1 LIAEYAYDSRGSD
14 ALTVFEN
21 DVVLGARLALNDT
34 QDTTALFTAT
44 IDSETAETL
53 LRIEGERR
61 IGEIAK
67 LSIEAGA
74 FLNSDD
80 SSLVN
85 DLQDDHFLRATLAVF
100 W

>member
-1 LIAEYAYDSRGSD
+1 
-14 ALTVFEN
+14 V
-21 DVVLGARLALNDT
+21 
-34 QDTTALFTAT
+34 DTT
-44 IDSETAETL
+44 TAETL

-74 FLNSDD
+74 FLNTDED
-80 SSLVN
+80 SLAD